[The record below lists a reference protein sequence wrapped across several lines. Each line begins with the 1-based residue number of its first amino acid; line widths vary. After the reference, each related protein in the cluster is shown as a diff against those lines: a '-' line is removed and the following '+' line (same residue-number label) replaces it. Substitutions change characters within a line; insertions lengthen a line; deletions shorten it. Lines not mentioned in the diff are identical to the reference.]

1 MNNGKIIAPILI
13 ILAVVGFAL
22 VWSGYYPIAFVN
34 WQPIFAK
41 SLDTNYAIALNFYKS
56 QLKNNQVFNSSS
68 TQSEIKRAVLISLI
82 EDKIIDSEVVK
93 KIGKNDFEKKIT
105 EKLSEIDLSS
115 DKIKEGAKL
124 IYGLSIE
131 QLKEIVLTEQV
142 KREIAEG
149 LFGSPDKS
157 FHDWLG
163 ERFKSSNIIVLI
175 PVKVVDNSVV
185 AE

>member
-13 ILAVVGFAL
+13 ILAAVGFAL

-41 SLDTNYAIALNFYKS
+41 ELNTNYAVALNFYKS

-68 TQSEIKRAVLISLI
+68 TQSEIKNAVLTSLI
-82 EDKIIDSEVVK
+82 EDKIIDSEIIK
-93 KIGKNDFEKKIT
+93 KIGKSDFEKRIA
-105 EKLSEIDLSS
+105 EKLNKIDLSS
-115 DKIKEGAKL
+115 DKTKEGAKL

-142 KREIAEG
+142 KREIAGE
-149 LFGSPDKS
+149 LFGSPNKDLD
-157 FHDWLG
+157 DWL
-163 ERFKSSNIIVLI
+163 EEKFVAAKKSILI
-175 PVKVVDNSVV
+175 PVKV
-185 AE
+185 E